1 MLTGIYEAAVEIK
14 TSSDMLEM
22 EKQLRG
28 TQTNTEGFV
37 KKNYHIWKKPLLLG
51 CRSATP
57 KGELQLAFGEE
68 SAINTTVLPQKQS
81 KLDPTVHPG
90 LVTIWTEILAHY
102 L

>member
-37 KKNYHIWKKPLLLG
+37 KKNYHI
-51 CRSATP
+51 
-57 KGELQLAFGEE
+57 
-68 SAINTTVLPQKQS
+68 
-81 KLDPTVHPG
+81 
-90 LVTIWTEILAHY
+90 
-102 L
+102 